1 VECLRLIEELQDMI
15 NSGSKILFSNKVLI
29 DQEKALEIIDK
40 LLRSL
45 PDDIKIAQKITEDR
59 QRILIE
65 AQKESEIILKE
76 AKDHIDSLVNQE
88 EITKKAREKSDQILN
103 FAKQT
108 AREIRTAANDYADDV
123 LEELEQ
129 HITKVLET
137 LKAGREELKKKR

>member
-1 VECLRLIEELQDMI
+1 MECYRLIEELQEMI

-29 DQEKALEIIDK
+29 DQDKALDIIDK

-45 PDDIKIAQKITEDR
+45 PDDIKAAQKINEER

-65 AQKESEIILKE
+65 AQKEGELVIKE
-76 AKDHIDSLVNQE
+76 AKEHIDNLVNQE
-88 EITKKAREKSDQILN
+88 EITRLAREKSDQLMN

-108 AREIRTAANDYADDV
+108 AREIRAAANDYADQV

-129 HITKVLET
+129 HLTKLLDT
-137 LKAGREELKKKR
+137 LRAGREELSQKR

>member
-1 VECLRLIEELQDMI
+1 MECYRLIEELQDMI

-29 DQEKALEIIDK
+29 DQEKALDIIDK
-40 LLRSL
+40 LLRVL
-45 PDDIKIAQKITEDR
+45 PDDIKMAKKITEDR

-65 AQKESEIILKE
+65 AQKESELILKE
-76 AKDHIDSLVNQE
+76 ARDHIDNFVNQE
-88 EITKKAREKSDQILN
+88 EITKMAREKSDQILN

-137 LKAGREELKKKR
+137 LKAGRDELRKKR

>member
-1 VECLRLIEELQDMI
+1 MDCLRLIEELQDMI
-15 NSGSKILFSNKVLI
+15 NSGSKMLFSNKVLI
-29 DQEKALEIIDK
+29 DQERALDIIDK
-40 LLRSL
+40 LLRAL

-65 AQKESEIILKE
+65 AQKEGEIILKE

-88 EITKKAREKSDQILN
+88 EITKMAREKSDQLLN

-129 HITKVLET
+129 HITKVLDT
-137 LKAGREELKKKR
+137 LKAGREELRKNR

>member
-1 VECLRLIEELQDMI
+1 MECYRLIEELQDMI

-29 DQEKALEIIDK
+29 DQEKALDIIDK
-40 LLRSL
+40 LLRVL
-45 PDDIKIAQKITEDR
+45 PDDIKMAKKITEDR

-65 AQKESEIILKE
+65 AQKESELILKE
-76 AKDHIDSLVNQE
+76 ARDHIDNLVNQE
-88 EITKKAREKSDQILN
+88 EITKMAREKSDQILN

-137 LKAGREELKKKR
+137 LKAGRDELRKKR

>member
-1 VECLRLIEELQDMI
+1 VECYRLIEELQDMI

-29 DQEKALEIIDK
+29 DQEKALDIIDK
-40 LLRSL
+40 LLRVL
-45 PDDIKIAQKITEDR
+45 PDDIKMAKKITEDR

-65 AQKESEIILKE
+65 AQKESELILKE
-76 AKDHIDSLVNQE
+76 ARDHIDNLVNQE
-88 EITKKAREKSDQILN
+88 EITKMAREKSDQILN

-137 LKAGREELKKKR
+137 LKAGRDELRKKR

>member
-1 VECLRLIEELQDMI
+1 MI

-29 DQEKALEIIDK
+29 DQEKALDIIDK
-40 LLRSL
+40 LLRVL
-45 PDDIKIAQKITEDR
+45 PDDIKMAKKITEDR

-65 AQKESEIILKE
+65 AQKESELILKE
-76 AKDHIDSLVNQE
+76 ARDHIDNLVNQE
-88 EITKKAREKSDQILN
+88 EITKMAREKSDQILN

-137 LKAGREELKKKR
+137 LKAGRDELRKKR